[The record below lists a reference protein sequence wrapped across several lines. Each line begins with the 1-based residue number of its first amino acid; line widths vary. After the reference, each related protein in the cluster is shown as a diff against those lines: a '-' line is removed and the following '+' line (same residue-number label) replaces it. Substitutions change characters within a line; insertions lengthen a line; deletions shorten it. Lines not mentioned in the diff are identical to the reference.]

1 MFLVIEGL
9 DGAGTTTQA
18 GQLAQALR
26 ARGLRTTET
35 HEPTERPIGRT
46 LRQALRRELT
56 LPDGEPLD
64 PATMA
69 LLFAA
74 DRIDHLRATVEPALR
89 RGEVVISD
97 RYVHSSLA
105 YQSDELP
112 IRWVDAINARA
123 RKADL
128 VLWLEVPVE
137 VCLERLAR
145 RGGVPDIYERK
156 DVLERVAQRYE
167 EALRLRPE
175 RVVRID
181 GTASLDGVT
190 SELVRAIDACELL
203 PA

>member
-1 MFLVIEGL
+1 MFLVVEGL

-18 GQLAQALR
+18 RQLANALR

-35 HEPTERPIGRT
+35 HEPTERPVGRT

-56 LPDGEPLD
+56 LPDGGPLD

-74 DRIDHLRATVEPALR
+74 DRIDHLRATVEPALS

-123 RKADL
+123 RRADL
-128 VLWLEVPVE
+128 VLWLEVPVD
-137 VCLERLAR
+137 VCIERLSQ
-145 RGGVPDIYERK
+145 RGGTPEIYEQK

-167 EALRLRPE
+167 EALKLRPE
-175 RVVRID
+175 PVVRID
-181 GTASLDGVT
+181 GTGSVDEVT
-190 SELVRAIDACELL
+190 AALVRAVDASARP